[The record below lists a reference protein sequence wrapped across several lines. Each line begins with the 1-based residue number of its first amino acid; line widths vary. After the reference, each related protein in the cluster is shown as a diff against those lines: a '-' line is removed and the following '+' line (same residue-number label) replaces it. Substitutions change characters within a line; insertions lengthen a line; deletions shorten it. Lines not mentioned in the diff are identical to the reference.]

1 MKSFLFITDFDGTI
15 TAQDFFQQILYR
27 YEHNKIFDKNK
38 KNGFELLLDVFQ
50 GANLNEK
57 EFEEEVKHI
66 PLDPNFAGFCKYVKS
81 LGGDVLILSAGS
93 KYYIEKK
100 LEFEGIK
107 GVEILANGGIF
118 ENGKFKFVKSEQEMF
133 YDEEFGINKKSAVL
147 HYKAKYKKIAYAG
160 DTYVDFEACKAS
172 DLIFAKGKLAKILN
186 IFNINFNIFQ
196 DFSDIV
202 RVLSSLY
209 VT

>member
-27 YEHNKIFDKNK
+27 YEHNKIFNK
-38 KNGFELLLDVFQ
+38 SKKSGFDLLLDVFQ
-50 GANLNEK
+50 GANLSEK

-66 PLDPNFAGFCKYVKS
+66 PLDTNFADFCNNVKS

-107 GVEILANGGIF
+107 GVEILANGGFF
-118 ENGKFKFVKSEQEMF
+118 ENGKFKFVKSEQGMF
-133 YDEEFGINKKSAVL
+133 YDDEFGINKKNAVL
-147 HYKAKYKKIAYAG
+147 HFKTKYKKIAYAG
-160 DTYVDFEACKAS
+160 DTYVDFEACKVS
-172 DLIFAKGKLAKILN
+172 DLIFAKGKLATILK
-186 IFNINFNIFQ
+186 IFNINFNIFE
-196 DFSDIV
+196 DFSDV
-202 RVLSSLY
+202 SKTLSCLY
-209 VT
+209 ET